1 MAANQ
6 SPANQS
12 SDQLKLCY
20 IGGGSRNW
28 AWVLMQD
35 LAFEKEISGRIE
47 LYDIKPEDAKTNE
60 IIGNSLM
67 ERHNKGRW
75 TFHANSSL
83 EDALT
88 GSGFV
93 FVSILPGDFEEMA
106 VDVHLPEKYGIYQSV
121 GDTAGAGGIIRAMR
135 TIPQV
140 REIARAIQRYA
151 PGAWVINYTNPM
163 SICTRTLYKEFPG
176 VKAAGCCHEVFNT
189 QKLLAAVLEEAGLAP
204 KGTIRR
210 EDIRTRVLG
219 INHFTWLDAASWKG
233 VDIFPYYKRF
243 VDTCAES
250 GFRGA
255 EAATTFAAGGAEA
268 SPLGDQEEA
277 LRRKCF
283 SSSERVKMDLFRRY
297 GLIAAAGDR
306 HLAEFCPHAWYLAN
320 PAQVESWGFAL
331 TPVSW
336 RVANRETLIR
346 QAQAYRDGTK
356 TMVPV
361 ESGEE
366 GIKIVKAL
374 LGLGDLV
381 SNVNMPNQG
390 QAPDLPP
397 EAVVETNALFSRNTI
412 QPLVGGTLPVD
423 LRALVLPHVLAQ
435 EGILEAVFEEDREK
449 AFRVFAMDFA
459 VQTLP
464 PADARA
470 LFDEMCAKTLTCST
484 GTKIGN

>member
-1 MAANQ
+1 MNTQTAK
-6 SPANQS
+6 
-12 SDQLKLCY
+12 DHLKICY

-35 LAFEKEISGRIE
+35 LAFEKELSGRIE

-67 ERHNKGRW
+67 ERYNPGRW
-75 TFHANSSL
+75 TFHANASR

-106 VDVHLPEKYGIYQSV
+106 ADVHLPEKYGIYQPV

-135 TIPQV
+135 SIPQF
-140 REIARAIQRYA
+140 REIARAIQKYA
-151 PGAWVINYTNPM
+151 PDAWVINYTNPM
-163 SICTRTLYKEFPG
+163 SVCTRTLYKEFPG
-176 VKAAGCCHEVFNT
+176 IKAFGCCHEVFNT

-204 KGTIRR
+204 PGSIRR
-210 EDIRTRVLG
+210 EDLTTRVAG
-219 INHFTWLDAASWKG
+219 INHFTWIDRASWKG
-233 VDIFPYYKRF
+233 IDIFPYYTQF
-243 VDTCAES
+243 VNTYAEA

-255 EAATTFAAGGAEA
+255 GAATTFAAGSAGASSAED
-268 SPLGDQEEA
+268 PEEA
-277 LRRKCF
+277 LRRKLF
-283 SSSERVKMDLFRRY
+283 SSAERVKMDLFRRY

-306 HLAEFCPHAWYLAN
+306 HLAEFCPHSWYLAG
-320 PAQVESWGFAL
+320 PAQVERWGFAL

-336 RVANRETLIR
+336 RVSNRETLIR
-346 QAQAYRDGTK
+346 RAKAYRDGAETL
-356 TMVPV
+356 VPV

-366 GIKIVKAL
+366 GIKILKAL
-374 LGLGDLV
+374 LGLGNLV
-381 SNVNMPNQG
+381 SNVNMPNRG

-412 QPLVGGTLPVD
+412 QPLTGEKLPVD

-435 EGILEAVFEEDREK
+435 EGIIEAVFEQDREK
-449 AFRVFAMDFA
+449 AFRVFSQDFA
-459 VQTLP
+459 VQTLSLK
-464 PADARA
+464 DARA
-470 LFDEMCAKTLTCST
+470 LFDEMCEKTLGGRPGQGS
-484 GTKIGN
+484 